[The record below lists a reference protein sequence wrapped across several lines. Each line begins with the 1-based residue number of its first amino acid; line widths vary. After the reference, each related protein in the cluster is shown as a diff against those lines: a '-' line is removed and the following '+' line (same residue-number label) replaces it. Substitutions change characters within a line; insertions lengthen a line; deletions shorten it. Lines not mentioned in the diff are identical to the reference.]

1 MKRFAVILALCGLL
15 GGCAHKQV
23 TNRQVATVAI
33 GAAVIA
39 VVITAMVLSTSC
51 NNCDNNP
58 SGP

>member
-1 MKRFAVILALCGLL
+1 MKRLGVVVLVMCALL
-15 GGCAHKQV
+15 GGCGGRQV

-33 GAAVIA
+33 GAGLIA

-58 SGP
+58 